1 MEWVVERS
9 NVTAAWKRVKQNKG
23 NPGIDGMTVEELYP
37 WLVKHG
43 EAVRAQLLDGTY
55 QQPTPVREQVVPKSG
70 GGVRTLG
77 IPTVLDRRILQ
88 AVL

>member
-55 QQPTPVREQVVPKSG
+55 QPTPVREQAVPKS

-77 IPTVLDRRILQ
+77 TPTVLDRLILQ